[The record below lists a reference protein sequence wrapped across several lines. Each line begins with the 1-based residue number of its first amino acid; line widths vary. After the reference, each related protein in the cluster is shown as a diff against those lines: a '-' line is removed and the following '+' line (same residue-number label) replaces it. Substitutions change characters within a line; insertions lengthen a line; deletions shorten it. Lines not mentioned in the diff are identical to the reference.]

1 MQTKWLPASASAS
14 SYTQDCL
21 SLPPL
26 TSQSCP
32 DPSPIDSERE
42 SHAAGVGSI
51 NITGVVLLYLPY
63 SSFRLTRVGQC
74 ILTLCDIVALCYP
87 LVCPHMLVSPFFGC
101 LFLILAPPTT
111 CPIPPSQC
119 IHMVPLRNTKGRSMF
134 MLQTLAAVKQNIDT
148 KSLFLSLNVIVIQKT
163 AARLAQRNNSRKE
176 LHGPSSHQPP
186 STTCFPFSLRS
197 RSP

>member
-51 NITGVVLLYLPY
+51 NIAGVVLLYLPY

-101 LFLILAPPTT
+101 LFLIILAPPTT

-119 IHMVPLRNTKGRSMF
+119 IHMIPLEEYEGQKHVHVANPCGRKTKY
-134 MLQTLAAVKQNIDT
+134 
-148 KSLFLSLNVIVIQKT
+148 
-163 AARLAQRNNSRKE
+163 
-176 LHGPSSHQPP
+176 
-186 STTCFPFSLRS
+186 
-197 RSP
+197 